1 MKNRYLNSAILFLA
15 VTTAVFSVAF
25 TASAESSWQL
35 NDYNY
40 RREIGINNP
49 GNFVN
54 DFQVLIVV
62 NTASLISEGKMK
74 SDCSDIRFVGSGGN
88 ILNHWLELG
97 CNTEQTRF
105 WVKMPN
111 IPSGTSNNLYTYY
124 GNSSA
129 SNVGTNIDSV
139 MDNGL
144 RVWYDYPSFDMNV
157 LSIDQQELMNF
168 LRRTGTCIENSVSHN
183 WSGTP
188 FISGCSGANGSLVKM
203 VWTGWV
209 INKGV
214 GTHSFAVN
222 SDNAAR
228 LYVGRELILEK
239 SSSDTTNVSG
249 AYSFSYPVAL
259 QMDFMKS
266 NDPANISLGWTP
278 ADGSGGVTP
287 IPGTY
292 LRTNKTA
299 FPNSDPEAGL
309 GAEESRV
316 SWVESTTVSQTTY
329 EQPASNNYSYSN
341 TNSNPVSSSN
351 TNANYYSSNTTGEF
365 TKKIKNITS
374 GASEGYMTEAAV
386 GETIHYTLTLN
397 SSKVFYGIKII
408 DVLPSGVDFVSA
420 DTGAVYDS
428 SSNAVKWDLGDI
440 SSPSN
445 RTYSYYVKV
454 SNKLHNG
461 ETVVNTALMESRDQ
475 SIQSN
480 EAKFSVRAPELI
492 ITREM
497 VATNQGADL
506 SYRINYRNAGSLPVR
521 AFIKEEY
528 SGGIKFKGS
537 NPAPKSSAE
546 NYANF
551 EVLNLAPGASGS
563 ITVDL
568 TKDPSLPKG
577 SIGTINSRTDYY
589 DDRGNSYPQIAQRTD
604 IDLDSGRIISQPEA
618 APQQPPSQPAAGNDS
633 GKVKGATDV
642 QAGSYD
648 NAILAA
654 IIGMLGVLAVFAVRS
669 NNFSRMRLS
678 YELWRERNSS

>member
-1 MKNRYLNSAILFLA
+1 MKNRYLKSTILFLA
-15 VTTAVFSVAF
+15 VTTAVFSAAF
-25 TASAESSWQL
+25 AASAQSSWQL

-49 GNFVN
+49 GNFQN
-54 DFQVLIVV
+54 DFQIPVV
-62 NTASLISEGKMK
+62 INTVSLISEGKMK
-74 SDCSDIRFVGSGGN
+74 SDCSDIRFVGALSGS
-88 ILNHWLELG
+88 ILNHWVELG

-111 IPSGTSNNLYTYY
+111 IPGGESSIYAYY

-168 LRRTGTCIENSVSHN
+168 LRRTGTCVEYSVSHN

-203 VWTGWV
+203 VWKGWV

-228 LYVGRELILEK
+228 LYVGGDLVLEK
-239 SSSDTTNVSG
+239 SSDNITNVSG
-249 AYSFSYPVAL
+249 AYSFSYPIAV

-266 NDPANISLGWTP
+266 NDSASISLGWTP

-287 IPGTY
+287 IPGAY

-299 FPNSDPEAGL
+299 FPNGDPEAGL
-309 GAEESRV
+309 GPEESRV

-341 TNSNPVSSSN
+341 SSPNPVVN
-351 TNANYYSSNTTGEF
+351 TNANYYNSDTNGEF
-365 TKKIKNITS
+365 TQKIKNITS
-374 GASEGYMTEAAV
+374 GASEGYLTEAAV
-386 GETIHYTLTLN
+386 GETLRYTLTLN
-397 SSKVFYGIKII
+397 SSKNFYSAKII

-420 DTGAVYDS
+420 DSGVVYDQN
-428 SSNAVKWDLGDI
+428 SNAVKWDIGDI
-440 SSPSN
+440 SSPAN
-445 RTYSYYVKV
+445 RSYSYYVKV
-454 SNKLHNG
+454 QNKLKNG
-461 ETVVNTALMESRDQ
+461 EVVANTALIESRDY

-480 EAKFSVRAPELI
+480 ETRFNFRAPELI

-497 VATNQGADL
+497 VPASQGADL
-506 SYRINYRNAGSLPVR
+506 SYRINYRNDGSLPVR
-521 AFIKEEY
+521 AYIKEEY

-551 EVLNLAPGASGS
+551 EILNLTPGSSGS

-568 TKDPSLPKG
+568 AKDPSLPKG
-577 SIGTINSRTDYY
+577 SIASISSRADYY
-589 DDRGNSYPQIAQRTD
+589 DDRGNSYPQIASRTD
-604 IDLDSGRIISQPEA
+604 IDLDSGKIISQPEIV
-618 APQQPPSQPAAGNDS
+618 PQQPVSQPAAQNGN

-648 NAILAA
+648 NVILAA
-654 IIGMLGVLAVFAVRS
+654 IISMLGVLAVFAVRS

-678 YELWRERNSS
+678 YELWRERNRSL